1 MSAGALCVRSV
12 HVASPGESVL
22 EAAQRMREAG
32 VGTLVVLDDKRR
44 PVGILTDRDVAVR
57 VVAERRDPAATRV
70 SEAMTSPVQ
79 AVQES
84 TPIEDAVA
92 RMEGAAIRRVA
103 VTDADG
109 RLWIA
114 HWGGACVTCHA
125 PDGGRELARIALPA
139 SNVTNVAFG
148 GADMRTLF
156 ISTAAVNLSAAELAR
171 QPLAGGLFAVETNAV
186 GLPPHRFGQASA

>member
-44 PVGILTDRDVAVR
+44 PVGMLTDRDVAVR
-57 VVAERRDPAATRV
+57 VVAERRDPGATKV
-70 SEAMTSPVQ
+70 AEAMTSPVQ
-79 AVQES
+79 AVHES

-109 RLWIA
+109 RLVGILALDDVLELIA
-114 HWGGACVTCHA
+114 EEVTRIGRLVARRA
-125 PDGGRELARIALPA
+125 PRRG
-139 SNVTNVAFG
+139 
-148 GADMRTLF
+148 
-156 ISTAAVNLSAAELAR
+156 
-171 QPLAGGLFAVETNAV
+171 
-186 GLPPHRFGQASA
+186 